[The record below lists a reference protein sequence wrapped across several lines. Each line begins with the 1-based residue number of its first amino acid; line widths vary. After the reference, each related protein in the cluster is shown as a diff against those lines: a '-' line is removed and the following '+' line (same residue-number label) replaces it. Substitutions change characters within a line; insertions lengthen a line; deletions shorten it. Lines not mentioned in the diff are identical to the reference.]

1 MEKNKEKLI
10 LSVDTTSL
18 NTSCALTRGLDVIA
32 VKRRCE
38 FFPKAWNDH
47 LDFLPSQHQKFLISD
62 IFYLLN
68 RKKIDL
74 SQIDLIAVSSKS
86 GVRNCLLVGKTIAHA
101 ISVICRKPLFE
112 TDHILAH
119 LYSCFIGRKY
129 EDMKFPILVFSA
141 SGSHNEF
148 ALIEN
153 SKHCRILFDDIP
165 PLWEDNRDVL
175 SLGIGNI
182 FSRIKNQLGMAD
194 RRPGFRMTMG
204 TLMKMM
210 SEGNPH
216 KFDFKKF
223 YQGEILDLNFF
234 NFLKSVFSFYDK
246 NVKNTK
252 NQKLIKDYAAS
263 IQESLTEILAEKILY
278 LAKEHKAKEIHITGG
293 ISCNNYL
300 ENKLKNKI
308 KQCRDEIILRYPLR
322 MVYRLDN
329 AAMIGVLAYLQ
340 KRYGIKFTNFK
351 PNVT

>member
-32 VKRRCE
+32 VKNRCE
-38 FFPKAWNDH
+38 FLPKTWNDH
-47 LDFLPSQHQKFLISD
+47 LDFLPYQHQKFLIGD
-62 IFYLLN
+62 ILRLLK

-74 SQIDLIAVSSKS
+74 SQIDMVSVSSKS
-86 GVRNCLLVGKTIAHA
+86 GVKNCLLVGKTVAHA
-101 ISVICRKPLFE
+101 ISTICAKPLFE

-119 LYSCFIGRKY
+119 LYSCFMSRKY

-148 ALIEN
+148 ALMEN
-153 SKHCRILFDDIP
+153 SNRCKILFDDAP
-165 PLWEDNRDVL
+165 PLWEDNGDVV

-194 RRPGFRMTMG
+194 RRPGFRITMG
-204 TLMKMM
+204 ALMKMM

-223 YQGEILDLNFF
+223 YQGEIMDLNFL
-234 NFLKSVFSFYDK
+234 NFLKSIFSFYDE

-252 NQKLIKDYAAS
+252 NQTLIKDYAAS
-263 IQESLTEILAEKILY
+263 VQESLTEILAEKILY
-278 LAKEHKAKEIHITGG
+278 LAKEHKAKEIHVTGG
-293 ISCNNYL
+293 ISCNNYF
-300 ENKLKNKI
+300 EEKLKKKI
-308 KQCRDEIILRYPLR
+308 KQSGSGIVLRYPLK

-329 AAMIGVLAYLQ
+329 AAMIGALTHLQ
-340 KRYGIKFTNFK
+340 KRYKIKFIDYK
-351 PNVT
+351 PNIT